1 MFRISLDAL
10 LIMDAIDR
18 HGSFAAAAN
27 ELFKVPSTISYT
39 VNKLEQDLGVQLFER
54 LGPKATIT
62 KAGKELLKEGRFL
75 LKAATDLEHR
85 VRRVASGWETELNIG
100 LDSLFSPSALIE
112 EIKAFC
118 EVSKLTRL
126 KFSQEAISGTW
137 ESLIDRRVD
146 LLIGA
151 VGEGPSGGGY
161 ATHQIGNIEFVF
173 TVSPKHPLALIDH
186 PLGKKE
192 LSQYRAISV
201 SDTVRNLPPRT
212 VGLLFGQDTL
222 AVPNMKTKLA
232 FQIAGVGFG
241 FIPKPIA
248 LPAIDRG
255 LLIEKEVEEKRSPDP
270 LYIAWR
276 SEETGAG
283 LNWWINKMKNPGLL
297 DRLWAHFD

>member
-54 LGPKATIT
+54 QGPKATIT

-85 VRRVASGWETELNIG
+85 VKRVASGWETELNIG
-100 LDSLFSPSALIE
+100 LDSLFSPTALIG
-112 EIKAFC
+112 EINAFC
-118 EVSKLTRL
+118 EVAKLTRL

-161 ATHQIGNIEFVF
+161 TTHQIGNIEFVF
-173 TVSPKHPLALIDH
+173 AVSPKHPLAFIDH

-222 AVPNMKTKLA
+222 AVPNMSTKLA
-232 FQIAGVGFG
+232 FQIAGIGFG

-248 LPAIDRG
+248 LKAIDKG

-270 LYIAWR
+270 VYIAWR

-283 LNWWINKMKNPGLL
+283 LDWWINKMKTPDLL
-297 DRLWAHFD
+297 DRLWANFD